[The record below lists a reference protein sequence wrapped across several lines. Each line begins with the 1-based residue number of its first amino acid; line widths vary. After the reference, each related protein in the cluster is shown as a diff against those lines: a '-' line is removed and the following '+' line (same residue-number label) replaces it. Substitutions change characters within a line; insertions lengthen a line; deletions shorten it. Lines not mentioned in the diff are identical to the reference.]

1 MRRLLVGLIAVFSV
15 FFPDIG
21 IVLRNDGSQPVAFAD
36 GPFDLKSREVRTRVR
51 GAKSLKAG
59 NPAHV
64 RALVEHLGKE
74 KNGYVM
80 RILIDAAIRLKSR
93 ETLLPVWRVM
103 SASQYALDNN
113 LPGVRSELKRREK
126 AKYVTVLKKCT
137 KYMEVAAP
145 EILPTI
151 GTAAGDG
158 KFLEAVFQL
167 AVSAPDNLKKD
178 AATAVERLVQ
188 VRVKDEG
195 IEVYPVL
202 INLKR
207 HTNSRPDLLAIVNL
221 GIKEIGPLPPET
233 PGWLRDRKTLRKLSN
248 GDIISI
254 KGARGAPVTLAG
266 EILQIIDSKTLI
278 LLTAAAKNNTIWAEG
293 FPTKGFADEDD
304 VQLTVVL
311 AGTHAYTTVKGA
323 KRTIRRVIPAGAL
336 RLPPLSF
343 ADYKRTSASLKS
355 RS

>member
-1 MRRLLVGLIAVFSV
+1 MRRSLVGLIALFAI
-15 FFPDIG
+15 FFPELV
-21 IVLRNDGSQPVAFAD
+21 IVLRNDGLQPTVFAD

-80 RILIDAAIRLKSR
+80 GFLIQAATRMKSR

-113 LPGVRSELKRREK
+113 LPGVRSLRKKPEK
-126 AKYVTVLKKCT
+126 AKYITFVNKCR

-145 EILPTI
+145 EIIPTI
-151 GTAAGDG
+151 GNAKGDG
-158 KFLEAVFQL
+158 ILLEAVFQF
-167 AVSAPDNLKKD
+167 AVSGPFNLKKD
-178 AATAVERLVQ
+178 AATAVERLVK

-221 GIKEIGPLPPET
+221 GIKEIGPLPSGV

-254 KGARGAPVTLAG
+254 KGARGAPFRIG
-266 EILQIIDSKTLI
+266 GKILQIIDSKSLI

-293 FPTKGFADEDD
+293 FATKGYADEDD
-304 VQLTVVL
+304 VQLTAIL
-311 AGTHAYTTVKGA
+311 AGTHAYTTVNGA
-323 KRTIRRVIPAGAL
+323 KRTIRRIIPAGAV

-343 ADYKRTSASLKS
+343 ADYKRISVSLKS